1 MIIPGN
7 DGQAQQTIDMS
18 QTTSLKC
25 EKCGN
30 STFKSTIILRRM
42 SSIMSVDGQETIFP
56 IAVFCCEKCGN
67 PTFIQAVLLK
77 RIPASISPNGK
88 KTFLPMP
95 IFECSSCGHVND
107 ELIPTVKGSDS
118 DVIQ

>member
-1 MIIPGN
+1 MDMNKKQGLNLNINPN
-7 DGQAQQTIDMS
+7 DLDD
-18 QTTSLKC
+18 
-25 EKCGN
+25 
-30 STFKSTIILRRM
+30 
-42 SSIMSVDGQETIFP
+42 V
-56 IAVFCCEKCGN
+56 CCEKCGN

-118 DVIQ
+118 EVIQ